1 MPSLRYV
8 VVDVFTDRPLEGN
21 QLAVFTDARGI
32 DEQTM
37 QALALEVGFS
47 ETTFVLPPE
56 QGGTVR
62 IRIFTPRSELAFA
75 GHPCLGTAWI
85 LASSLERGVIELE
98 TMSGIVP
105 VELERGGSGK
115 IVFGRM
121 HQPLPSFE
129 PYPSPEALL
138 RALHVDRSQL
148 PVERYDNGVQHTFVA
163 LASPEEVSALRPDFS
178 ALAELEVLVNCFAG
192 SGVGWKT
199 RMFAPSEGIPEDPAT
214 GSAAGPL
221 VVHLCRHER
230 VEWGEWI
237 EISQGAEIGRPST
250 LFARAD
256 GGDGRIERVFWGGR
270 AVVVARGEFRL

>member
-8 VVDVFTDRPLEGN
+8 VADVFTDRPLEGN

-32 DEQTM
+32 DEEMM
-37 QALALEVGFS
+37 QALALEIGFS

-62 IRIFTPRSELAFA
+62 IRIFTPRSELPFA
-75 GHPCLGTAWI
+75 GHPCLGTAWV
-85 LASSLERGVIELE
+85 LASSLQRGVVELE

-105 VELERGGSGK
+105 VELERDERGK

-121 HQPLPSFE
+121 SQPLPRVE
-129 PYPSPEALL
+129 PYPGPEALL
-138 RALHVDRSQL
+138 RALHVDGSQL
-148 PVERYDNGVQHTFVA
+148 PVERYDNGVRHTFVT
-163 LASPEEVSALRPDFS
+163 LGSREEVAALRPDFS
-178 ALAELEVLVNCFAG
+178 ALIELEVMVSCFAG
-192 SGVGWKT
+192 SGAVWNT
-199 RMFAPSEGIPEDPAT
+199 RVFAPWDGLPEDPAT

-221 VVHLCRHER
+221 VVHLCRHGR

-256 GGDGRIERVFWGGR
+256 ARDGELERVAVGGH

>member
-1 MPSLRYV
+1 VPSLRYV
-8 VVDVFTDRPLEGN
+8 VADVFTDRPLEGN

-32 DEQTM
+32 DEEMM
-37 QALALEVGFS
+37 QALALEIGFS

-62 IRIFTPRSELAFA
+62 IRIFTPRSELPFA
-75 GHPCLGTAWI
+75 GHPCLGTAWV
-85 LASSLERGVIELE
+85 LASSLQRGVVELE

-105 VELERGGSGK
+105 VELERDERGK

-121 HQPLPSFE
+121 SQPLPRVE
-129 PYPSPEALL
+129 PYPDPEALL
-138 RALHVDRSQL
+138 RALHVDGSQL
-148 PVERYDNGVQHTFVA
+148 PVERYDNGVRHTFVT
-163 LASPEEVSALRPDFS
+163 LGSREEVAALRPDFS
-178 ALAELEVLVNCFAG
+178 ALIELEVMVSCFAG
-192 SGVGWKT
+192 SGAAWKT
-199 RMFAPSEGIPEDPAT
+199 RVFAPWDGVPEDPAT

-221 VVHLCRHER
+221 VVHLCRHGR

-256 GGDGRIERVFWGGR
+256 ARDGELERVAVGGH